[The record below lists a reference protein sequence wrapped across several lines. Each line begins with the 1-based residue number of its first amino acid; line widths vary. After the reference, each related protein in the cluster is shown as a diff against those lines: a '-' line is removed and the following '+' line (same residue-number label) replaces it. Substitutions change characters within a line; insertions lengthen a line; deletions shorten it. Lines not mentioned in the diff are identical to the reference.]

1 MEKLKDSTV
10 FNDELFHALVHPL
23 RQSMIVST
31 DGQITVRPFG
41 AIDDRIRLELMFSLH
56 ENLSETIC
64 TTLAGQNEKT

>member
-56 ENLSETIC
+56 ENLSGAIC
-64 TTLAGQNEKT
+64 TALDSQK